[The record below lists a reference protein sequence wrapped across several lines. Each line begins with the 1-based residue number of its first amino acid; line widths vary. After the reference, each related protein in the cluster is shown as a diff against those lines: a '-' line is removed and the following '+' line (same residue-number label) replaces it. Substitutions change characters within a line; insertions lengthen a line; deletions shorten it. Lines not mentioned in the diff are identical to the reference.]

1 MQYTSISITNAILYF
16 YIYKI
21 LDGQSCIDT
30 VDVMQRG
37 NITLFANAQMVVPES
52 NFSCNG
58 RVTGYLI
65 SLRMVSASGS
75 YPTVHVWHATNPPV
89 YTRADTECL
98 LTATDISIMTDDM
111 GNDYYLGNVSC
122 TGNNRTEFQSGDII
136 GYHQGSPLSYEV
148 WSSNNS
154 IGYTTVIRFAQPT
167 PPATFNLG
175 SIDASGNNIQ
185 PLIQILYGKIHTHAI
200 Y

>member
-1 MQYTSISITNAILYF
+1 
-16 YIYKI
+16 
-21 LDGQSCIDT
+21 
-30 VDVMQRG
+30 
-37 NITLFANAQMVVPES
+37 MVVPEH

-65 SLRMVSASGS
+65 SLRMVRYSASGS
-75 YPTVHVWHATNPPV
+75 YPTVQVWHATNPPV

-122 TGNNRTEFQSGDII
+122 TGSNRIEFQSGDII
-136 GYHQGSPLSYEV
+136 GYYQGSNLSYEV

-154 IGYTTVIRFAQPT
+154 IGNTTAIHLYEPT

-175 SIDASGNNIQ
+175 SIDASGSNAQ
-185 PLIQILYGKIHTHAI
+185 PLIQILYGKM
-200 Y
+200 

>member
-1 MQYTSISITNAILYF
+1 
-16 YIYKI
+16 
-21 LDGQSCIDT
+21 
-30 VDVMQRG
+30 MQRG
-37 NITLFANAQMVVPES
+37 NIALSIPNAQMAVPES

-65 SLRMVSASGS
+65 SLMMVNVSGS
-75 YPTVHVWHATNPPV
+75 YPTVQVWHATNPPV

-122 TGNNRTEFQSGDII
+122 TGSNRIEFQSGDII

-148 WSSNNS
+148 WSSDNS
-154 IGYTTVIRFAQPT
+154 IGYTTVVNFDEPT
-167 PPATFNLG
+167 PPATFNLANREHEYG
-175 SIDASGNNIQ
+175 GRIR
-185 PLIQILYGKIHTHAI
+185 PLIQIIYGKMHT
-200 Y
+200 YMQ

>member
-1 MQYTSISITNAILYF
+1 
-16 YIYKI
+16 
-21 LDGQSCIDT
+21 
-30 VDVMQRG
+30 MQRG
-37 NITLFANAQMVVPES
+37 DIALSIANAQMVVPES

-65 SLRMVSASGS
+65 SLMMVNVSGS
-75 YPTVHVWHATNPPV
+75 YPTVQVWHATNPPV

-122 TGNNRTEFQSGDII
+122 TGSNRIEFQSGDII

-148 WSSNNS
+148 WSSRP
-154 IGYTTVIRFAQPT
+154 IGYTTVINFDEPT
-167 PPATFNLG
+167 PPATFNL
-175 SIDASGNNIQ
+175 ASREHEYGGRIR
-185 PLIQILYGKIHTHAI
+185 PLIQIIYGKMHT
-200 Y
+200 YMQ

>member
-1 MQYTSISITNAILYF
+1 
-16 YIYKI
+16 
-21 LDGQSCIDT
+21 
-30 VDVMQRG
+30 MQRG
-37 NITLFANAQMVVPES
+37 NTSLLANAQMVVPES

-75 YPTVHVWHATNPPV
+75 YPTVQVWHATNPPL

-122 TGNNRTEFQSGDII
+122 TGSNRIEFQSGDII
-136 GYHQGSPLSYEV
+136 GYHQGDPLSYEV

-154 IGYTTVIRFAQPT
+154 IGYTTAIRLNEPT
-167 PPATFNLG
+167 PLTTID
-175 SIDASGNNIQ
+175 SIDGSANNMQ
-185 PLIQILYGKIHTHAI
+185 PLIQILYGKMHTHAI
-200 Y
+200 YQISLKIYFD